1 MGMTNGNTPLKT
13 ETKPK
18 RKTPAD
24 IAKAAE
30 AKRRKIEEEDR
41 DPAADDDDDGRP
53 NIKAEPGTNP
63 YIKQEPGMGGYLPGY
78 NTMPSFQGYAT
89 YGMPA
94 QYPIATNAF
103 GQTGNPNHL
112 SANIGFP
119 LFTQSAGP
127 QPTSTVD
134 GYSASPPAS
143 LSEPRIKQDPD
154 QAPTQSLQSQPPTVP
169 TSEDESV
176 FRDFCNSE
184 LYMAPMLRKSPTPPA
199 SPDHS
204 STADPAVNAVVARR
218 ASSVVEVVPAP
229 TPTAQP
235 ECIVLD

>member
-13 ETKPK
+13 EAKPK
-18 RKTPAD
+18 RKTPAE

-41 DPAADDDDDGRP
+41 DPAADDDDGRP
-53 NIKAEPGTNP
+53 NIKAEPGTNT

-78 NTMPSFQGYAT
+78 NTMPPFQGYAT

-94 QYPIATNAF
+94 QHPIATNAF
-103 GQTGNPNHL
+103 GQIGTPNHL
-112 SANIGFP
+112 SANVGFP
-119 LFTQSAGP
+119 LSTQSAGP
-127 QPTSTVD
+127 PTTNTVD
-134 GYSASPPAS
+134 GYPASPPAS
-143 LSEPRIKQDPD
+143 MPEPRIKQEPD
-154 QAPTQSLQSQPPTVP
+154 QAPTQSLQLQPPTVP

-184 LYMAPMLRKSPTPPA
+184 LYMPPMLRKSPTPPS
-199 SPDHS
+199 SPEHS
-204 STADPAVNAVVARR
+204 NTADPAVTTAATRR